1 MAHGTIWPALNRL
14 YDGNLAGLLIEWADS
29 GMSQMDVRDKIRD
42 DFGITVSQT
51 TVSRWYRRIHANA
64 TKAAS

>member
-1 MAHGTIWPALNRL
+1 MLQGTIWPALNRL
-14 YDGNLAGLLIEWADS
+14 YGDKLADLLVEWAAN

-42 DFGITVSQT
+42 DHGITVSQT